1 MVGRRAHGQLKTT
14 VLAILRAADGPVTAR
29 AVIGRWPATEST
41 PAFTTVIT
49 VLTRLQQAGAV
60 ERIEGPE
67 ARFALRHVAG
77 GVAAESMLAALL
89 ESSDRS
95 AALMSFAE
103 QLTDQDLAVLR
114 HAVGGPA

>member
-14 VLAILRAADGPVTAR
+14 VLAILRAADRPVTAR
-29 AVIGRWPATEST
+29 AVIERWPEAEPT

-60 ERIEGPE
+60 ERTDGAE

-77 GVAAESMLAALL
+77 GVAAESMLVALL

-114 HAVGGPA
+114 RAVGGSS